1 MPDHRLRLTV
11 FTLFIGGFLHG
22 VLPALEVPAV
32 ASAKTAV
39 TFPHV
44 QVVLRTSCGGCHGA
58 EKPKGG
64 LDIGRLNPD
73 LIAGKDQEHWQE
85 VLYAINSGQMPP
97 RGKPQLDDSQ
107 RTIVVDWLTRELRR
121 SAEAKPVAQ
130 VIRRMNVTEYRNSMQ
145 ELIGIPYDPT
155 IYFSQDPR
163 TAGFDT
169 VGEGLVTSPYH
180 IETWLEAAEAMLS
193 RALIPE
199 TTPEPV
205 RQHWQLT
212 DLDWRKQR
220 IDTKKK
226 DKDWVPWR
234 KSPGIAIQPGPIA
247 GGPSLSELTL
257 GENTN
262 LLPLAQPIQDLIANR
277 SWDASNLLAVW
288 SSPLGIAPKGEE
300 GIEKVR
306 KLAFAHSQH
315 PAGIYRVRVTV
326 SGSASRPE
334 LPPPSL
340 RIRLYPEG
348 NTIDAVTL
356 GKVPQTLEYLVWR
369 DDWKAS
375 AAFGRKGWGMDFVF
389 RTDLVGDHVPNARK
403 VVIED
408 NVKAVRFHSLEI
420 EGPIFDQWP
429 PRSHRDL
436 LSGTSDAQVA
446 DSLRRL
452 AERAWRRPV
461 AGEELAPALRLF
473 NERRKL
479 GQPVI
484 PAVRTAMALIL
495 AAPQFFFLTES
506 GPSGTLTDHE
516 LAARLSYFLWSAP
529 PDAELRKLADAGQL
543 STPTV
548 LLAQA
553 KRMLGDGRVLTGLGR
568 AFPMQWLHLHELSGV
583 NPDSTLYPEYD
594 PGLANAMVGET
605 LEFFREVLAG
615 RAPLTAFI
623 ESDFALLNE
632 RIAHHYGI
640 PGVEGAEFRRVAL
653 KPEWRR
659 GGLLTQASILT
670 VTANGTRTLPVHRG
684 VFILEQILND
694 PPPPPPPNAGQL
706 DAAKTV
712 RENATVRER
721 LEAHRTIPACVS
733 CHARIDPY
741 GYALESYGATG
752 ELRSRERVIASIPP
766 LDRKTGKPLVLVD
779 LGTKYAVPESAVD
792 GNAVETDAVL
802 PDGKK
807 IGGIED
813 LKRCLLADADRL
825 AESLAH
831 KLLTYAVGRQPTFL
845 DRPLISDLRK
855 ECRRQ
860 GYSLPAL
867 VLAVIGSPPFRQR
880 GPLAAATDHARK

>member
-1 MPDHRLRLTV
+1 MPVHRRSEIVVPLIFVVAWLAQS
-11 FTLFIGGFLHG
+11 
-22 VLPALEVPAV
+22 PALDAASTEPTKPSV
-32 ASAKTAV
+32 AFA
-39 TFPHV
+39 
-44 QVVLRTSCGGCHGA
+44 QVHTVLRTSCGGCHGTD
-58 EKPKGG
+58 KPKGG
-64 LDIGRLNPD
+64 LDLGRLDPD

-85 VLYAINSGQMPP
+85 VLDAINSGQMPP
-97 RGKPQLDDSQ
+97 RGKPQLDDAQ

-121 SAEAKPVAQ
+121 SAEARPVPQ
-130 VIRRMNVTEYRNSMQ
+130 VMRRMNVTEYRNSMQ

-180 IETWLEAAEAMLS
+180 IESWLEAAEAMLS
-193 RALIPE
+193 RALIAE
-199 TTPEPV
+199 NTPEPV
-205 RQHWQLT
+205 RQHWQIT
-212 DLDWRKQR
+212 DLDWRNQR
-220 IDTKKK
+220 IENRKKK

-234 KSPGIAIQPGPIA
+234 KSPGVAIQPGPIA
-247 GGPSLSELTL
+247 GVPQLSEVTL
-257 GENTN
+257 GENSN
-262 LLPLAQPIQDLIANR
+262 LLPLAQPIRDLIANR
-277 SWDASNLLAVW
+277 SWDASDRLAVW
-288 SSPLGIAPKGEE
+288 SSPLGISIKGEE

-306 KLAFAHSQH
+306 KLAFAYGQH
-315 PAGIYRVRVTV
+315 PAGIYRVRVVV
-326 SGSASRPE
+326 SGSATRPE
-334 LPPPSL
+334 LSPPSL

-356 GKVPQTLEYLVWR
+356 GKIPQTLEYLVWR

-408 NVKAVRFHSLEI
+408 NVKEVRFHSLEI

-436 LSGTSDAQVA
+436 LSGTSDEQVA

-461 AGEELAPALRLF
+461 TGDELAPALGLYS
-473 NERRKL
+473 ERRKL
-479 GQPVI
+479 GQAVI
-484 PAVRTAMALIL
+484 PAARTAMALIL
-495 AAPQFFFLTES
+495 ASPQFLFLTER

-516 LAARLSYFLWSAP
+516 LAARLSYFLWSSP
-529 PDAELRKLADAGQL
+529 PDGELRKLADAGQL

-553 KRMLGDGRVLTGLGR
+553 KRMLGDGRVLIGLGR
-568 AFPMQWLHLHELSGV
+568 AFPMQWLRLHELSGV

-640 PGVEGAEFRRVAL
+640 PGVEGAAFRRVAL
-653 KPEWRR
+653 KPEWKR

-670 VTANGTRTLPVHRG
+670 LTANGTRTLPVHRG
-684 VFILEQILND
+684 VFVLEEILND

-706 DAAKTV
+706 DAVKSL

-721 LEAHRTIPACVS
+721 LEAHRTMPACVS

-752 ELRSRERVIASIPP
+752 ELRSRERVIVSIPP
-766 LDRKTGKPLVLVD
+766 LDRKTGKPLILVD
-779 LGTKYAVPESAVD
+779 LGSKYAVPESAVD

-802 PDGKK
+802 PNGKK
-807 IGGIED
+807 IAGIED
-813 LKRCLLADADRL
+813 LKRCLLADSDRL
-825 AESLAH
+825 AECLAH
-831 KLLTYAVGRQPTFL
+831 KLLTYAIGRQPTFL
-845 DRPLISDLRK
+845 DRPLISDLRND
-855 ECRRQ
+855 CRRQ

-867 VLAVIGSPPFRQR
+867 VLAVIASPPFRQR
-880 GPLAAATDHARK
+880 GPADTGPGRK